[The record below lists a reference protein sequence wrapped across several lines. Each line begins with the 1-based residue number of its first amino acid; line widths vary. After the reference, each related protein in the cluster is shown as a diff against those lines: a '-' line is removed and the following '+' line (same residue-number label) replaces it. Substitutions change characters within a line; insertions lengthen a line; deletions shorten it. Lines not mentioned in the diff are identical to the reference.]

1 MRRRSGLRLA
11 AAAVLAVGC
20 AGSSSSTLSD
30 DGDRPLPR
38 SNITLVF
45 DFRVGP
51 EQAEGVAA
59 DADAGLQARVGRAAA
74 TALSERVV
82 DQLRLIGINAQ
93 RAETPPEP
101 NRPALLVRGDLVQVS
116 EKGRFPHETD
126 LGVGERGIV
135 TRVELVSS
143 GPGGSHVA
151 VSFWTRA
158 WGSRPPGI
166 PASVDGGSKF
176 VREFL
181 EALDKDMENT
191 AKEIVEQILEL
202 YVQQRWL

>member
-45 DFRVGP
+45 DFRVEP
-51 EQAEGVAA
+51 EEAKGVA
-59 DADAGLQARVGRAAA
+59 ADAGLQARVGRAAA

-151 VSFWTRA
+151 VTFWTRA

-181 EALDKDMENT
+181 EAVDKDMENT